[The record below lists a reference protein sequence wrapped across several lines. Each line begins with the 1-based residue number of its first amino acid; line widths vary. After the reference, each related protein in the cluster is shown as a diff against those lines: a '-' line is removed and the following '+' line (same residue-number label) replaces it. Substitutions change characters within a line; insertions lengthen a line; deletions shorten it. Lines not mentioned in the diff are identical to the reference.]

1 MRSPDQGF
9 RCSKV
14 SYRDIPMVNTLIKL
28 KAATTTIA
36 NNVEGQLN
44 TQIPDELHG
53 VINEDASKMIVRIEE
68 QLFAFK
74 MEADRRAYLND
85 VQFHLTELAD
95 QLLSLSKDE
104 QTSATIAGLF
114 RKMSERAITVLRHL
128 FDHLV
133 DYLNLEG
140 KLPAGYTSIAHTSAM
155 NRVEKII
162 KELRSMEINKDLID
176 LLSAYLVNA
185 GPEQLY
191 PLKTWHQWQYLQET
205 ISWLDEFTQHK
216 PAVNAE
222 CKLLIQL
229 VARNFNSIRIYAYF
243 LKYIG
248 RITTADKAFQDQ
260 QQDLLYLLKVL
271 RQVLVDSRNIYDVHV
286 QPLKDSL
293 IVCLTA
299 ELDYVKQ
306 REKTFVDH
314 YKSTTNSPSKFYFTV
329 AVTLAEFMFLVKVWM
344 EINFIQTKFK
354 SYIYEFISNHIHT
367 NRAENLSKKSMRNHI
382 SNPYLPDRLVINV
395 REWLSKMIAHIDL
408 HYKG

>member
-1 MRSPDQGF
+1 
-9 RCSKV
+9 
-14 SYRDIPMVNTLIKL
+14 MVNTLIKI
-28 KAATTTIA
+28 KAVTTTIA
-36 NNVEGQLN
+36 SCGEDQLN
-44 TQIPDELHG
+44 NLIPDELTWI
-53 VINEDASKMIVRIEE
+53 VSEDASRMVTRIEE

-74 MEADRRAYLND
+74 TEADRKAYLND

-104 QTSATIAGLF
+104 QTNAIIADLF

-128 FDHLV
+128 FDHLAY
-133 DYLNLEG
+133 YLNLGG
-140 KLPAGYTSIAHTSAM
+140 KLPAGYTSIAHASAM
-155 NRVEKII
+155 DRVEKII
-162 KELRSMEINKDLID
+162 KELSSMEIDKDLID
-176 LLSAYLVNA
+176 LLNAYLVYA

-191 PLKTWHQWQYLQET
+191 PLRTWHHWQYLQET
-205 ISWLDEFTQHK
+205 ISWLEEFTQHK

-222 CKLLIQL
+222 CKLLLHL

-243 LKYIG
+243 LKYIS

-271 RQVLVDSRNIYDVHV
+271 RQVLVDSRNIYDAHV

-293 IVCLTA
+293 IDCLTA
-299 ELDYVKQ
+299 ELDYVEQ

-329 AVTLAEFMFLVKVWM
+329 AVTLAELMFLVKIWM
-344 EINFIQTKFK
+344 EINFLETKFK
-354 SYIYEFISNHIHT
+354 SYVYEFISNHIHT
-367 NRAENLSKKSMRNHI
+367 KRAENLSKKSMRNHL
-382 SNPYLPDRLVINV
+382 SNPYQPTRLVLNV
-395 REWLSKMIAHIDL
+395 RDWLSKMIAHIDL